1 MHVIA
6 VRKRDIVLM
15 RDQDT
20 TPCYPVNGD
29 TISFFLLHFV
39 YLTFASYPILILL
52 DEASFFRDQLQA
64 TRPMFDQDCIFF
76 FVLRKIILQLFYITH
91 YDFEIIKNRNDTNYA
106 PNLKYGS
113 VSLTRFF
120 RNNFQIQFIPL

>member
-52 DEASFFRDQLQA
+52 DEVSFFRDQLQA

-76 FVLRKIILQLFYITH
+76 LY
-91 YDFEIIKNRNDTNYA
+91 
-106 PNLKYGS
+106 
-113 VSLTRFF
+113 
-120 RNNFQIQFIPL
+120 

>member
-20 TPCYPVNGD
+20 TPCYPANGD
-29 TISFFLLHFV
+29 TISFFLLRFV

-52 DEASFFRDQLQA
+52 ASFFRDQLQA

-76 FVLRKIILQLFYITH
+76 L
-91 YDFEIIKNRNDTNYA
+91 
-106 PNLKYGS
+106 
-113 VSLTRFF
+113 
-120 RNNFQIQFIPL
+120 